1 MTIRTATIKDI
12 PSLSYVR
19 LSVKENVLNNPLLVT
34 ENDYIRFL
42 TSNGKGWLCE
52 IDDQVTGF
60 AIIDTDDNNIWALFV
75 HPDYAQKGM
84 GRKLHDTMLDWHF
97 GQSSHHLW
105 LSTSPGT
112 RAEQFYKIAGWKAT
126 GITKSGEIRFEM
138 SSSDWKSHA

>member
-12 PSLSYVR
+12 PSLSHIR

-34 ENDYIRFL
+34 ENDYVKFL
-42 TSNGKGWLCE
+42 TTHGKGWLCE
-52 IDDQVTGF
+52 IEDQVTGF

-75 HPDYAQKGM
+75 HPDYAQKGI
-84 GRKLHDTMLDWHF
+84 GRKLHDPMLEWHF
-97 GQSSHHLW
+97 GKSSNHLW

-112 RAEQFYKIAGWKAT
+112 RAEQFYKTAGWKAT

-138 SSSDWKSHA
+138 SSSDWKSLA